1 MRLYLD
7 LCVYNR
13 PFDSQKQERISLE
26 TSIFVYILEMVER
39 NVYTLIASE
48 ALVYENSKNPDIQR
62 MIRVSSYFGLARES
76 TKVSNS
82 DLKRIKFIKRL
93 GFSGIDAL
101 HITLAE
107 KSNADFFITCDDN
120 IVNLYKRQRDSI
132 KVNIVN
138 LVEFIGLEV
147 E

>member
-39 NVYTLIASE
+39 NVYSE

-101 HITLAE
+101 HVTLAK

>member
-1 MRLYLD
+1 MD

-39 NVYTLIASE
+39 NVYSE

-101 HITLAE
+101 HVTLAK

>member
-7 LCVYNR
+7 LYVYNR

-39 NVYTLIASE
+39 NVYSE

-101 HITLAE
+101 HVTLAK

>member
-39 NVYTLIASE
+39 NVYSE
-48 ALVYENSKNPDIQR
+48 ALVYENSKNPNIQR

-101 HITLAE
+101 HVTLAK